1 MNERKGFLLS
11 LILGFGA
18 IVGMM
23 LLPFAAYILGAVIIA
38 FVLKNPYS
46 FLKNYVGER
55 PAAFI
60 LTLSSILLAILPVLV
75 GGMIVADDARNVVQN
90 INQSEILDFDSVEQ
104 LVLQYTNQEID
115 LQSSLSSLVRRF
127 SSTALGDF
135 SQVVNLLTQLS
146 IGISLALFLIYY
158 FLKDGKD
165 LVKWLKDVSPLPK
178 DIGDNLVS
186 ELESTTAAVMKGHIL
201 VAIAQGIL
209 AGIGLA
215 LFGVPNYLF
224 WTFMMIILGMIP
236 VLGSMLIWLPA
247 AIYLIVVGQVVNGVL
262 LILYGLIVVGLSDN
276 FLRPFAVDKSADLH
290 PTVIILGVL
299 GGVTVFGMP
308 GLFIG
313 PVIFAALKSVL
324 NIFKEH
330 YTDL

>member
-1 MNERKGFLLS
+1 MNERKGFLLA

-18 IVGMM
+18 IVSLM
-23 LLPFAAYILGAVIIA
+23 LLPFAAYILGAMIIA
-38 FVLKNPYS
+38 FVLKNPYN
-46 FLKNYVGER
+46 FLKDFIGER
-55 PAAFI
+55 PAAFL
-60 LTLSSILLAILPVLV
+60 LTFSSVLLAILPVLL
-75 GGMIVADDARNVVQN
+75 GGMIVADDARNLVQS
-90 INQSEILDFDSVEQ
+90 INQSELLDLNSIEE
-104 LVLQYTNQEID
+104 LVSQYTNQDID
-115 LQSSLSSLVRRF
+115 IQSSLSSLVRRF

-135 SQVVNLLTQLS
+135 SQVVNILTQLS
-146 IGISLALFLIYY
+146 IGISLALFLVYY
-158 FLKDGKD
+158 FLKDGKG
-165 LVKWLKDVSPLPK
+165 LVKWLKDISPLPK

-186 ELESTTAAVMKGHIL
+186 ELEGTTAAVMKGHIL

-209 AGIGLA
+209 AGVGLA

-247 AIYLIVVGQVVNGVL
+247 AIYLILTGQVINGVL
-262 LILYGLIVVGLSDN
+262 LILYGVIVVGLSDN